1 MADIW
6 LGLIVVLAA
15 AVLLLAL
22 FVIDRVDV
30 D

>member
-6 LGLIVVLAA
+6 LGVIVVLAA